1 MAIKPSNE
9 ETSQCLLGVDSDTQ
23 EWYGRAPPA
32 TVNLLVA
39 ASVFRRRGSSWP
51 LLLILILLRRV
62 VRSP

>member
-39 ASVFRRRGSSWP
+39 ASVLEGEEVRG
-51 LLLILILLRRV
+51 RV
-62 VRSP
+62 FLYYFDA